1 MIEED
6 SHSDY
11 VLTPC
16 RLPES
21 IDVNFITF
29 SLNKKLILNMSL
41 IDDHSPLTFHWK
53 ELEDIVANASNGIRI
68 GSGNKAVDVLT
79 KYNEKSCCSEGI
91 DVTNL
96 SCDYKSRYTNE
107 KSVVQNFR
115 RSESLNELFQNDQ
128 DDTAYEIFKDQLITK
143 LSEVVEKE
151 KITNGLYIVAF
162 ISTPLSVYLAC
173 FRYSIENIRKT
184 KSNGFTSCK
193 KSIEVCG
200 YIRNK

>member
-53 ELEDIVANASNGIRI
+53 ELEDIVANASNGMKPLV
-68 GSGNKAVDVLT
+68 SVNAKMSETTKVL
-79 KYNEKSCCSEGI
+79 I
-91 DVTNL
+91 
-96 SCDYKSRYTNE
+96 
-107 KSVVQNFR
+107 
-115 RSESLNELFQNDQ
+115 
-128 DDTAYEIFKDQLITK
+128 
-143 LSEVVEKE
+143 
-151 KITNGLYIVAF
+151 
-162 ISTPLSVYLAC
+162 
-173 FRYSIENIRKT
+173 
-184 KSNGFTSCK
+184 
-193 KSIEVCG
+193 
-200 YIRNK
+200 